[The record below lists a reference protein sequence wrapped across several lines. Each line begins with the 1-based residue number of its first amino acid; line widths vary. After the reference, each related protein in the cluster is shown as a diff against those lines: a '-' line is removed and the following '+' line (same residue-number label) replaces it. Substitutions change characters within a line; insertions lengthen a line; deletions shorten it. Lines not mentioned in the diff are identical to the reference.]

1 MLLAA
6 FTKRLVRSSA
16 RRAGFLLDYR
26 TPQTDPGLRLA
37 VMLSANRIENV
48 LDIGANIGQFAEDL
62 FENGYG
68 GRITSFEPIPHAH
81 SRLRMKA
88 EGNPRWT
95 VADPV
100 ALSDKAGEA
109 TFHEASNDLASSLL
123 PFSGSY
129 NGEIDTIASY
139 TVRTSRLDD
148 ISVDG
153 RLFLKIDAQGAE
165 MPILQGATAT
175 LSRIVGLQVEMS
187 LSAIYKDQVLA
198 PEINTMLEGLGFEL
212 WDVIPAFRNR
222 TTQKLLQ
229 YDGVYFRA
237 PGPA

>member
-1 MLLAA
+1 MEDEDD
-6 FTKRLVRSSA
+6 
-16 RRAGFLLDYR
+16 AGFL
-26 TPQTDPGLRLA
+26 PGYAASHGCIR
-37 VMLSANRIENV
+37 
-48 LDIGANIGQFAEDL
+48 
-62 FENGYG
+62 
-68 GRITSFEPIPHAH
+68 
-81 SRLRMKA
+81 
-88 EGNPRWT
+88 

-109 TFHEASNDLASSLL
+109 TFHEASTDLASSLL

-129 NGEIDTIASY
+129 NGEIDTVASY
-139 TVRTSRLDD
+139 TVRTARLDD
-148 ISVDG
+148 LLMDG

-175 LSRIVGLQVEMS
+175 LTRIVGLQVEMS
-187 LSAIYKDQVLA
+187 MSAIYKGQVLA

-237 PGPA
+237 PGQA